1 LYSHTHTHTR
11 IHTHTHR
18 WISERRAITQK
29 VRESLQESLGEIRLV
44 AVIGERVRTM
54 AHRITSRSPT
64 GRRKSSRV
72 KKA

>member
-1 LYSHTHTHTR
+1 
-11 IHTHTHR
+11 
-18 WISERRAITQK
+18 